1 MSVIARVVRS
11 VSKREFAIYCDDVL
25 VANVTTVDGL
35 DEALAATREA
45 GFDPS
50 TYVPGLHV
58 AGMAT
63 AAATQWFVAWRGSG
77 GKRDLAIRDH
87 DREQTILVFGAF
99 ISAWSEGSWYD
110 LVIAAA
116 VIDQ

>member
-11 VSKREFAIYCDDVL
+11 ASKRQFAIYCDDVL
-25 VANVTTVDGL
+25 VAIATTVDGL

-50 TYVPGLHV
+50 AYVPGLHV

-63 AAATQWFVAWRGSG
+63 AAATQWFVAWRGNG

-87 DREQTILVFGAF
+87 DRERTILVIGAF
-99 ISAWSEGSWYD
+99 ISAWTDGCWYD
-110 LVIAAA
+110 LVIDAA